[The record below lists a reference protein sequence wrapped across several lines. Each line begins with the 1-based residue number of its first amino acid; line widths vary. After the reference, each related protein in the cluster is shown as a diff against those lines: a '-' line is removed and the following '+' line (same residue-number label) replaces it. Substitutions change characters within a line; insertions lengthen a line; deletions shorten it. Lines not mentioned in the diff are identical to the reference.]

1 MSVDLA
7 LLGQPLRDH
16 EWSGG
21 LVDLEVLAEAHREP
35 MRAICPPDDPV
46 WPIYPVDLSG
56 AGFDPYFDSLL
67 VDPARRAFAILRD
80 GRMAG
85 TTSFLNIAPAR
96 QTLELGGTFM
106 ALEERG
112 SGLNSRVKPLVLA
125 RAFAAGFRR
134 VEFRIDQ
141 RNERSQAAVRKLG
154 AVQEGVLRAERV
166 TWTGHVRDTVM
177 FSILAEEWGAER
189 DNLRH

>member
-1 MSVDLA
+1 MRVDLA
-7 LLGQPLRDH
+7 LLGQPMQDH
-16 EWSGG
+16 GWSGG
-21 LVDLEVLAEAHREP
+21 RIDLEPLAEAHRE
-35 MRAICPPDDPV
+35 MLRAICTPDDPV

-67 VDPARRAFAILRD
+67 ADAHRRAFAILRD
-80 GRMAG
+80 GHMAG
-85 TTSFLNIAPAR
+85 TTSYLNIAAGK

-106 ALEERG
+106 AQAERG

-134 VEFRIDQ
+134 VEFRIDV

-154 AVQEGVLRAERV
+154 AVKEGVLRAERV
-166 TWTGHVRDTVM
+166 TWTGHVRDTAIY
-177 FSILAEEWGAER
+177 SLLAAEWTAR
-189 DNLRH
+189 QP

>member
-16 EWSGG
+16 EWDGG
-21 LVDLEVLAEAHREP
+21 LVDLEPLAEAHREP
-35 MRAICPPDDPV
+35 LRAICMPDDPV

-56 AGFDPYFDSLL
+56 EGFDPYFDSLL
-67 VDPARRAFAILRD
+67 ADPARRGFVILRD
-80 GRMAG
+80 GRVAG
-85 TTSFLNIAPAR
+85 TTSFLNIAPGK

-106 ALEERG
+106 AQAERG
-112 SGLNSRVKPLVLA
+112 SGLNSRVKPLILA

-134 VEFRIDQ
+134 VEFRIDA
-141 RNERSQAAVRKLG
+141 RNERSLAAVRKLG
-154 AVQEGVLRAERV
+154 AVHEGVLRAERI

-177 FSILAEEWGAER
+177 LSILAGEWAG
-189 DNLRH
+189 RHFSSAS